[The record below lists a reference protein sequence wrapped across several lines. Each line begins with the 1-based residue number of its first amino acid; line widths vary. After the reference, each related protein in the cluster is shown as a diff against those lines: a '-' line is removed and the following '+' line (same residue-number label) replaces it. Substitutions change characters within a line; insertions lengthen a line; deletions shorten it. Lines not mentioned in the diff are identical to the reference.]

1 MRSLHRAVRQ
11 GMEEVKPLPAPYKAF
26 ERAQALLYPGAVS
39 LLAGGPG
46 SMKTIT
52 ALNIVNQLRVPT
64 MYISNDSTQFT
75 IIDRVFS
82 LLTGSESVSNKSIL
96 NNEPERAAKALK
108 AWEKVQF
115 DFDSKPSIEDMVIN
129 CEAFHEVHGAYP
141 KLMVLDILMNVDHE
155 GVAEQN
161 YWRLMPELKEMASD
175 MKMAL
180 LGVHHTSEN
189 AKYDVCPP
197 MSAIMGKANQLPEL
211 IITQAPIK
219 ASDDKIV
226 IAYAVVKNRN
236 GPSDVTGNTHFVL
249 PVFPSRFKIEE
260 AEDPTKGIVFHDGI
274 GVPAHEKVNLLDRAE
289 MLVQAGVHPS

>member
-11 GMEEVKPLPAPYKAF
+11 GMEEVKPLPAPYRAF
-26 ERAQALLYPGAVS
+26 ERNQALLYPGAVT

-64 MYISNDSTQFT
+64 MYVSNDSTLFT
-75 IIDRVFS
+75 IIDRVLG
-82 LLTGSESVSNKSIL
+82 LLMGTESTFNKSIIDQQ
-96 NNEPERAAKALK
+96 PDKAADALK

-115 DFDSKPSIEDMVIN
+115 NFDSKPSIEDMVVN
-129 CEAFHEVHGAYP
+129 CEAFHEIHGAYP
-141 KLMVLDILMNVDHE
+141 KLMVVDILMNVDHE

-161 YWRLMPELKEMASD
+161 YWRLMPELKDMASD

-180 LGVHHTSEN
+180 LGVHHTSES

-219 ASDDKIV
+219 GDDEKMV
-226 IAYAVVKNRN
+226 VAYAVVKNRN
-236 GPSDVTGNTHFVL
+236 GPSDPSGNTHFAL
-249 PVFPSRFKIEE
+249 PVYPSKFKIEE
-260 AEDPTKGIVFHDGI
+260 AEDPIKGLVFHDGI
-274 GVPAHEKVNLLDRAE
+274 GVPQNEKVRPSGGSE
-289 MLVQAGVHPS
+289 M

>member
-1 MRSLHRAVRQ
+1 
-11 GMEEVKPLPAPYKAF
+11 MEEVKPLPAPYRAF
-26 ERAQALLYPGAVS
+26 ERAQALLYPGAVT

-52 ALNIVNQLRVPT
+52 SLNFVNQLRVPT

-115 DFDSKPSIEDMVIN
+115 DFDSKPSIEDMVVN
-129 CEAFHEVHGAYP
+129 CEAFYEIHGNYP

-180 LGVHHTSEN
+180 LGVHHTSES
-189 AKYDVCPP
+189 AKGEPCPP
-197 MSAIMGKANQLPEL
+197 MSSIMGKANQLPEL
-211 IITQAPIK
+211 IITQAPIRK
-219 ASDDKIV
+219 AEGKMS

-236 GPSDVTGNTHFVL
+236 GPSSPDGKMYFEL

-260 AEDPTKGIVFHDGI
+260 AEDDEGLLFRNGIDTPEFRKI
-274 GVPAHEKVNLLDRAE
+274 GVNGETE
-289 MLVQAGVHPS
+289 GAGVQGRA